1 VSDPGAGAS
10 LPRSSSPPLLQLT
23 HATVVKNGV
32 RALDGVSLAIAEG
45 EHTAIIGPNGSGKST
60 LINLL
65 TLQDRPFADGRGPAV
80 RVFGRELWNVFEL
93 RAALGVV
100 SADLH
105 QRFVQG
111 NSNGRISGR
120 DAVISGFFASHGVM
134 AHAEVSDEMR
144 ARADQALERMEARHL
159 AGKVI
164 NEMSTGEARRVLI
177 ARALVTAPRALV
189 LDEPTTGLDL
199 IARHRFLELV
209 RRIAQSGPTLL
220 LVTHHVEEIIP
231 EIARVVLLRQGR
243 VAADGAKETTLT
255 SARLS
260 EAFGSPVTLRRG
272 DGYYVAARG

>member
-1 VSDPGAGAS
+1 MIDRG
-10 LPRSSSPPLLQLT
+10 PRSSLTASSTPPVLQLT
-23 HATVVKNGV
+23 HATVLKNGV

-45 EHTAIIGPNGSGKST
+45 EHTAIVGPNGSGKST

-65 TLQDRPFADGRGPAV
+65 TLQDRPFADGGGPAV

-93 RAALGVV
+93 RAILGVV

-105 QRFVQG
+105 HRFVQG

-120 DAVISGFFASHGVM
+120 DAVISGFFASQGVM
-134 AHAEVSDEMR
+134 AHAEVTEEMR
-144 ARADQALERMEARHL
+144 ARADQALERMEAEQL
-159 AGKVI
+159 GGKLI

-177 ARALVTAPRALV
+177 ARALVTSPRALV

-260 EAFGSPVTLRRG
+260 EAFGSPVSLRRD

>member
-1 VSDPGAGAS
+1 MIDPDADAS
-10 LPRSSSPPLLQLT
+10 LPPPLLQLA
-23 HATVVKNGV
+23 HATVLKNGV
-32 RALDGVSLAIAEG
+32 RALDDVSLAIAEG
-45 EHTAIIGPNGSGKST
+45 EHTAIVGPNGSGKST

-65 TLQDRPFADGRGPAV
+65 TLHDRPFADGRGPAV

-93 RAALGVV
+93 RAVLGVV

-105 QRFVQG
+105 HRFVEG
-111 NSNGRISGR
+111 NSNGRITGR
-120 DAVISGFFASHGVM
+120 EAVISGFFASQGIM
-134 AHAEVSDEMR
+134 AHAAVTDAMR
-144 ARADQALERMEARHL
+144 AQAADALERMEARHL
-159 AGKVI
+159 ADKVI
-164 NEMSTGEARRVLI
+164 NQMSTGEARRVLI

-209 RRIAQSGPTLL
+209 RRIARSGPTLL

-231 EIARVVLLRQGR
+231 EVERVVLLRQGR
-243 VAADGAKETTLT
+243 VAADGAKEQTLT

-260 EAFGSPVTLRRG
+260 EVFGSPVALRRE

>member
-1 VSDPGAGAS
+1 MIARTAHA
-10 LPRSSSPPLLQLT
+10 LPPPLLELA
-23 HATVVKNGV
+23 HATVLKNGL
-32 RALDGVSLAIAEG
+32 RALDDVSLAIAEG
-45 EHTAIIGPNGSGKST
+45 EHTAIVGPNGSGKST

-80 RVFGRELWNVFEL
+80 RVFGRDLWNVFEL
-93 RAALGVV
+93 RAVLGFV

-105 QRFVQG
+105 HRFVEG
-111 NSNGRISGR
+111 NSNGRITGR
-120 DAVISGFFASHGVM
+120 EAVVSGFFASQGIM
-134 AHAEVSDEMR
+134 AHAEVSDAMR
-144 ARADQALERMEARHL
+144 AQAADALERMEAQHL
-159 AGKVI
+159 ADKAI

-231 EIARVVLLRQGR
+231 EVRRVVLLRQGR
-243 VAADGAKETTLT
+243 VAADGPKEQTLT

-260 EAFGSPVTLRRG
+260 DVFGSPVSLRRE
-272 DGYYVAARG
+272 DGYYLAARG

>member
-1 VSDPGAGAS
+1 MTDRDAHAS
-10 LPRSSSPPLLQLT
+10 PPPLLQLA
-23 HATVVKNGV
+23 HATVLKNGV
-32 RALDGVSLAIAEG
+32 RALDDVSLAIAEG
-45 EHTAIIGPNGSGKST
+45 EHTAIVGPNGSGKST

-80 RVFGRELWNVFEL
+80 RVFGRDLWNVFEL

-105 QRFVQG
+105 HRFVEG
-111 NSNGRISGR
+111 NSNGRITGR
-120 DAVISGFFASHGVM
+120 EAVVSGFFASQGIM
-134 AHAEVSDEMR
+134 AHVEVTEKMR
-144 ARADQALERMEARHL
+144 AAAAEALARMEAQHL
-159 AGKVI
+159 ADKVI

-231 EIARVVLLRQGR
+231 EIDRVVLLREGR
-243 VAADGAKETTLT
+243 VAADGPKDKTLT
-255 SARLS
+255 STQLS
-260 EAFGSPVTLRRG
+260 DAFGSPVSLRRE
-272 DGYYVAARG
+272 DGYYLAARG

>member
-1 VSDPGAGAS
+1 MTDRDAH
-10 LPRSSSPPLLQLT
+10 RSPPLLELA

-32 RALDGVSLAIAEG
+32 RALDDVSLAIGEG
-45 EHTAIIGPNGSGKST
+45 QHTAIVGPNGSGKST

-93 RAALGVV
+93 RAVLGVV

-105 QRFVQG
+105 HRFVEG
-111 NSNGRISGR
+111 NSNGRITGR
-120 DAVISGFFASHGVM
+120 DAVVSGFFASHGVM
-134 AHAEVSDEMR
+134 AHAEVTETMR
-144 ARADQALERMEARHL
+144 AQAADALGRMEALHL
-159 AGKVI
+159 ADKVI

-177 ARALVTAPRALV
+177 ARALVSAPRALV

-209 RRIAQSGPTLL
+209 RRVARSGPTLL

-231 EIARVVLLRQGR
+231 EVERVVLLRHGR
-243 VAADGAKETTLT
+243 VAADGPKETTLT

-260 EAFGSPVTLRRG
+260 EAFDAPVSLRRN
-272 DGYYVAARG
+272 DDYYVAARG

>member
-1 VSDPGAGAS
+1 LTA
-10 LPRSSSPPLLQLT
+10 SPPVLQLA

-32 RALDGVSLAIAEG
+32 RALDDVSLEIAEG
-45 EHTAIIGPNGSGKST
+45 QHTAIVGPNGSGKST

-80 RVFGRELWNVFEL
+80 RVFGRDLWNVFEL
-93 RAALGVV
+93 RAVLGVV

-105 QRFVQG
+105 HRFVEG
-111 NSNGRISGR
+111 NSNGRITGR
-120 DAVISGFFASHGVM
+120 EAVVSGFFASQGVM
-134 AHAEVSDEMR
+134 AHAAVTDAMR
-144 ARADQALERMEARHL
+144 AQAAAALERMEALHL
-159 AGKVI
+159 ADKVI

-199 IARHRFLELV
+199 IARYRFLELV
-209 RRIAQSGPTLL
+209 RRVVQSGPTLV

-231 EIARVVLLRQGR
+231 EVERIVLLRQGR
-243 VAADGAKETTLT
+243 VAADGRKAATLT

-260 EAFGSPVTLRRG
+260 EVFGSPVSLRRE
-272 DGYYVAARG
+272 DGYYVAARV